1 MDFFG
6 VILDGSSDPLLFGVF
21 FFIYVVL
28 PSILI
33 IMSRVPSMNMKGMYN
48 TLLCVGGPEHQLP
61 QDQPYSPHAQYLPNA
76 HQELDAF
83 IHTTS
88 SYTLIKTTPD
98 FKWHGLM
105 GYTPSMIRLIGP
117 DPHYPNLSY
126 NLGCNGVG
134 ILPSIYAGKRIGNY
148 LAGHSLKPSIF
159 DTKFMN
165 NTDFLIENQ

>member
-1 MDFFG
+1 
-6 VILDGSSDPLLFGVF
+6 LL
-21 FFIYVVL
+21 VVVSL
-28 PSILI
+28 GLS
-33 IMSRVPSMNMKGMYN
+33 
-48 TLLCVGGPEHQLP
+48 
-61 QDQPYSPHAQYLPNA
+61 
-76 HQELDAF
+76 
-83 IHTTS
+83 
-88 SYTLIKTTPD
+88 D
-98 FKWHGLM
+98 FKWHGLI
-105 GYTPSMIRLIGP
+105 GYTPSMIRLIEP